1 MQYITDEHK
10 NITHVLV
17 PIDKWNTLQVQLGKH
32 ESLNPYQPVIDYI
45 ETKIEETEAGYKN
58 IFPPRTTGD
67 GFTVRAIHVNMPI
80 CRLLVDILKGDEYIT
95 KIAEDITKPKLL
107 NRKSGNSNTPFDLPV
122 HKTDAKIIAVSYILR
137 NEEFYQA
144 LSNSKD
150 IVSSSE
156 QSIFDKYGFDIEK
169 FKSEVNPSLLIVL
182 YTQHKNEFIRESLLA
197 IIKYFSLTPIKERIR
212 REPELMRLFFFDIFE
227 TLDELLSKEPSFGE
241 IFRTYPLVDTLAK
254 EFYPSNTLSG
264 ATSRVYKAAKEARMI
279 VKTDWQ
285 KYVSVN

>member
-17 PIDKWNTLQVQLGKH
+17 PIDKWNTLQVQLGKQQ
-32 ESLNPYQPVIDYI
+32 SLNPYQPVVDHI
-45 ETKIEETEAGYKN
+45 ETKIEETEVGYKN
-58 IFPPRTTGD
+58 IFPPRTASDMVAG
-67 GFTVRAIHVNMPI
+67 RAIHVNMPI
-80 CRLLVDILKGDEYIT
+80 FRLLVDILKGDEYIA
-95 KIAEDITKPKLL
+95 KIVEDIQNPKV
-107 NRKSGNSNTPFDLPV
+107 SNLGLHISITSFILPA
-122 HKTDAKIIAVSYILR
+122 HKIDAKIIAVSYILR

-144 LSNSKD
+144 LCNSKD
-150 IVSSSE
+150 TVSPSE
-156 QSIFDKYGFDIEK
+156 KSIFDRYGFNIEK
-169 FKSEVNPSLLIVL
+169 FKSEMDPTLLTVL
-182 YTQHKNEFIRESLLA
+182 YTQHKNEFIRESLPVIA
-197 IIKYFSLTPIKERIR
+197 KYFSLTPIKERIR
-212 REPELMRLFFFDIFE
+212 REAELMRLFFFDIFE

-264 ATSRVYKAAKEARMI
+264 ATSRVYKAGKEARMI

>member
-17 PIDKWNTLQVQLGKH
+17 PIDKWNTLQVKLGKNP
-32 ESLNPYQPVIDYI
+32 SQNPYQPVVDYI
-45 ETKIEETEAGYKN
+45 ETKIRETEADYKN
-58 IFPPRTTGD
+58 IFPPRT
-67 GFTVRAIHVNMPI
+67 VRDKFAGRPIHLNMPI
-80 CRLLVDILKGDEYIT
+80 YRLLMDILKGDEHME
-95 KIAEDITKPKLL
+95 KIVEDIKNPKVSNLGL
-107 NRKSGNSNTPFDLPV
+107 HNSITTFILPV
-122 HKTDAKIIAVSYILR
+122 HKIDAKIIAVFYMLR

-144 LSNSKD
+144 LCNSKD
-150 IVSSSE
+150 TVSPSE
-156 QSIFDKYGFDIEK
+156 KSIFDRYGFNIEK
-169 FKSEVNPSLLIVL
+169 FKSEIDPTLLTVL
-182 YTQHKNEFIRESLLA
+182 YTQHKNEFIRESSPVIA
-197 IIKYFSLTPIKERIR
+197 KYFSLTPIKERIR